1 MKKKYPDFPNY
12 SAFRR
17 RLMLVTGILWLG
29 VTTLIAQNT
38 FQYTGTVSDKTGE
51 TLPGVSVVVKGTVN
65 GAATDIQGGY
75 KITSTRS
82 TEILVFSFVG
92 YVTQEIETPAGIPL
106 KVVLASSAV
115 GLSELVVIGY
125 GTQKKSV
132 VTGAINLDAIKS
144 RLNKLQNTQR
154 TTVELWKPAPGK
166 HTIRLVPYKFNKEN
180 PFIELYFHYNINNKT
195 YLSPMSF
202 GRPDPIVEFADK
214 LKRMGDKEDWKAAK
228 KMEPKLRTFVPVLVR
243 GEEGEGVKF
252 WGFGKTVY
260 QEILGYMADADYGD
274 ITDPNEGRDI
284 TVEVVSAE
292 DSGTSYPVTTIRVK
306 PKETPLAVSKED
318 TDKYLNNQKEIT
330 ELYSELTYA
339 ELKNVLEGWLNP
351 SAASEDE
358 KSASAE
364 TLSSTANN
372 DDEAPFDTTPSKPE
386 VTPAKKLDDVASAF
400 DDLFN
405 S

>member
-1 MKKKYPDFPNY
+1 M
-12 SAFRR
+12 
-17 RLMLVTGILWLG
+17 
-29 VTTLIAQNT
+29 
-38 FQYTGTVSDKTGE
+38 
-51 TLPGVSVVVKGTVN
+51 
-65 GAATDIQGGY
+65 
-75 KITSTRS
+75 
-82 TEILVFSFVG
+82 
-92 YVTQEIETPAGIPL
+92 
-106 KVVLASSAV
+106 
-115 GLSELVVIGY
+115 
-125 GTQKKSV
+125 
-132 VTGAINLDAIKS
+132 AINLDAIKS

-180 PFIELYFHYNINNKT
+180 PFIELYFHYNVNNKT

-202 GRPDPIVEFADK
+202 GRPDPIVEFSDK

-260 QEILGYMADADYGD
+260 QEILGYMADPDYGD
-274 ITDPNEGRDI
+274 ITDPHEGRDI

-306 PKETPLAVSKED
+306 PKETPLAATKED
-318 TDKYLNNQKEIT
+318 TDKYLTTQKEIT

-351 SAASEDE
+351 SATSDDE
-358 KSASAE
+358 VSASAQ
-364 TLSSTANN
+364 TLSSTAKSN
-372 DDEAPFDTTPSKPE
+372 DDTPFDVAETAKPAAPKAE
-386 VTPAKKLDDVASAF
+386 ASPKKLDDVAAAF

-405 S
+405 